1 MLPRLAHAYYDF
13 PLSNLFF
20 RRNIA
25 SLASMQG
32 ADDTDSDGEEGQAF
46 YAGGSERR

>member
-1 MLPRLAHAYYDF
+1 MLIMIFHCQIY
-13 PLSNLFF
+13 FF

>member
-1 MLPRLAHAYYDF
+1 MICIIV
-13 PLSNLFF
+13 F

-25 SLASMQG
+25 SLASMHAG
-32 ADDTDSDGEEGQAF
+32 EDNDSDDEEGQAF

>member
-1 MLPRLAHAYYDF
+1 MLMYLND
-13 PLSNLFF
+13 LNLFF

-25 SLASMQG
+25 SLASMPG
-32 ADDTDSDGEEGQAF
+32 ADDNDSDDEEGQAF